1 MNRSIHRFFHNAR
14 TVKSVTRNI
23 RTERLHSLL
32 FIPHVFFGKQAVF
45 LQPLFLRTND
55 WIASIV
61 PSPLFKPINKESQ
74 PFLQTGWDF
83 PLLIPFL
90 LQHSSGIL
98 LFYLHTH
105 NTLPH
110 YFTNMADG
118 IRTIFFQPF
127 RNNSHKPMNIKRH
140 DITSFRL
147 HNLKAF

>member
-1 MNRSIHRFFHNAR
+1 MHEQSNQLPETSERKDYTHSYLYPMFFSEN
-14 TVKSVTRNI
+14 
-23 RTERLHSLL
+23 
-32 FIPHVFFGKQAVF
+32 KQLF
-45 LQPLFLRTND
+45 LQPLFLRKND

-74 PFLQTGWDF
+74 PFFTNWLGFSVADT
-83 PLLIPFL
+83 FL

-110 YFTNMADG
+110 YFANMADG
-118 IRTIFFQPF
+118 IRTVFFQPF